1 MWLEPDEWYLWR
13 CRLEAERRGRNLTPT
28 QRDCLLTLHAALL
41 AGERVTDALVAERVG
56 HSERTVRRA
65 RVAARE
71 LGMLEWRHTRRAVA
85 GAWRQGPNAYA
96 LRLPTQ
102 PVCPAGQD
110 GRAKK
115 ERKEGEMPRSVATQ
129 LRMLGPEAQCNRDLL
144 AERRAVM
151 ARAFVT

>member
-1 MWLEPDEWYLWR
+1 MWLEPEEFATWR
-13 CRLEAERRGRNLTPT
+13 RRLGVECRARHLTET
-28 QRDCLLTLHAALL
+28 QRVCLEGLQAALL
-41 AGERVTDALVAERVG
+41 AGERITDALVAERVG

-96 LRLPTQ
+96 LRLPAR
-102 PVCPAGQD
+102 PVCPGGQA
-110 GRAKK
+110 GRA
-115 ERKEGEMPRSVATQ
+115 RKEGREEPRHRSVRAQ
-129 LRMLGPEAQCNRDLL
+129 LRMLGEAAVCNRDLL
-144 AERRAVM
+144 AERRAAT